1 MNAILRFG
9 MECSALLLPF
19 GYPAA
24 HTDRSELAM
33 TSIDQ
38 ARRSWDRME
47 IPASAEN
54 SGRFAAIGIDIGSTT
69 AKIVVYCD
77 GELVYSCYERHFS
90 QVRPKTLELLLRVKD
105 MVGDRP
111 VSVAISGSAGLGLA
125 NAAGIPFVQEVFAT
139 GETVKHLEP
148 DTSVVIELGGED
160 AKVIFFKGGIDE
172 RMNGTCAGGTGAFI
186 DQMATL
192 LDVTVEELD
201 ALSLGHTRIY
211 PIASRCGVFA
221 KTDIQPLLNQGAAKE
236 NIAASIYAAVAS
248 QTIAGLAQGRKIDGR
263 VMFLGGPLYYC
274 KGLRAAFKDAL
285 NLNDE
290 DAVFPEYGRLSVA
303 LGAAL
308 YACGL
313 DKTTDMDTLIAG
325 VEASTHEKTEAAH
338 TAPLFESEADYE
350 AFCRRHA
357 KASVKTVYPTD
368 YTGGAYVGIDCG
380 STTTKL
386 VLMGEEG
393 ELLYAYYHSN
403 RGNPV
408 SIVRE
413 QLQEIY
419 DICGDRIT
427 IKGSAVTG
435 YGEELIRHAFHI
447 DRGLVETMAH
457 FTAAKYFNPNVDFIL
472 DIGGQ
477 DIKCF
482 KVKGDAIDSIM
493 LNEACS
499 SGCGSFIETFAR
511 SMGYRIDDFARLGLF
526 AKAPVELGT
535 RCTVFMNSSV
545 KQAQKDGATV
555 GDISAGLSRSV
566 VKNAIYK
573 VIRAS
578 SAEELGREL
587 VVQGGTFLNDAVLR
601 AFEMEIGC
609 DVIRPQ
615 IAGLMGAFGAALF
628 ARSLGLHKSAIMDAA
643 TLASFTHTS
652 KAATCRGCGNNCHL
666 TINTFSGGERFISG
680 NKCERGAGMKV
691 PEGAEVIPNLHQ
703 YKRERFAALEESSRD
718 GGRGTIGIPMALG
731 MYELAPMWHTLFT
744 ELGFRVTFSGPSTRD
759 IYLKGQF
766 SIPSDT
772 ACYPAKIMH
781 GHIEQLVE
789 RGVDAI
795 FYPCL
800 TYNVDEHLGDNHYNC
815 PVVAYYSELLKG
827 NMESVKNTRFLHP
840 YLNINDRREL
850 TRELTVY
857 LRDHVCHIE
866 KSEIRRAVDKA
877 FAAYD
882 KWMADIRRE
891 GEMALKWARERGQRI
906 MILCG
911 RPYHTDPEIGHGID
925 KLATSLGFT
934 VVTEDSIAGLTV
946 NAPVNVLNQWTY
958 HARLYAAA
966 RYAADHEDVQL
977 VQLVSF
983 GCGIDAVTTDEVRSI
998 LESRGKLYTQI
1009 KIDEITNLGAVT
1021 IRLRSLIGALEYAG
1035 KSSVSSAGGANKV
1048 LKGGV
1053 SHG

>member
-1 MNAILRFG
+1 MMTENI
-9 MECSALLLPF
+9 P
-19 GYPAA
+19 
-24 HTDRSELAM
+24 SELLGA
-33 TSIDQ
+33 
-38 ARRSWDRME
+38 E
-47 IPASAEN
+47 IPRWDVIAPPPAIQD
-54 SGRFAAIGIDIGSTT
+54 GRFAAIGIDIGSTT
-69 AKIVVYCD
+69 AKIVVFCD
-77 GELVYSCYERHFS
+77 GKLVYSCYERHFS
-90 QVRPKTLELLLRVKD
+90 QVRPKTLELLLRVKEEI
-105 MVGDRP
+105 GDRP
-111 VSVAISGSAGLGLA
+111 VWVSISGSAGLGLA

-139 GETVKHLEP
+139 GETVKALEP
-148 DTSVVIELGGED
+148 DTSAVIELGGED
-160 AKVIFFKGGIDE
+160 AKVIFFKGGMDE

-192 LDVTVEELD
+192 LDVTVEQMDE
-201 ALSLGHTRIY
+201 LSLRHTRIY

-248 QTIAGLAQGRKIDGR
+248 QTIAGLAQGRRIEGK

-285 NLNDE
+285 KLDDE
-290 DAVFPEYGRLSVA
+290 HAIFPEYGRLSVA
-303 LGAAL
+303 LGAAH
-308 YACGL
+308 YALGL
-313 DKTTDMDTLIAG
+313 SESTDMDTLIAG
-325 VEASTHEKTEAAH
+325 VEAANREKIVAAH
-338 TAPLFESEADYE
+338 TLPLFADEEAYK
-350 AFCRRHA
+350 AFCDRHA
-357 KASVKTVYPTD
+357 KASVKIVYPAD
-368 YTGGAYVGIDCG
+368 YTGNAYVGIDCG

-386 VLMGEEG
+386 VLMGEDG
-393 ELLYAYYHSN
+393 ELLYSYYDSN

-408 SIVRE
+408 GIVRE
-413 QLQEIY
+413 QLLEIY
-419 DICGDRIT
+419 KLCGDRIT

-457 FTAAKYFNPNVDFIL
+457 FTAAKYFNPQVDFIL

-482 KVKGDAIDSIM
+482 KIKGDAIDSIM

-511 SMGYRIDDFARLGLF
+511 SMGYGVEEFARLGLF
-526 AKAPVELGT
+526 AEAPVELGT

-573 VIRAS
+573 VIRAG
-578 SAEELGREL
+578 SAEELGRQI

-601 AFEMEIGC
+601 SFEIEIGC
-609 DVIRPQ
+609 NVIRPK

-628 ARSLGLHKSAIMDAA
+628 ARSLGLQSSETMQVEALTH
-643 TLASFTHTS
+643 FTHSS
-652 KAATCRGCGNNCHL
+652 KAATCHGCGNNCHL
-666 TINTFSGGERFISG
+666 TINTFGGGEKYISG
-680 NKCERGAGMKV
+680 NKCERGAGRKL
-691 PEGAEVIPNLHQ
+691 PEGADVIPNLHQ
-703 YKRERFAALEESSRD
+703 YKRDKLAALEEMSRD
-718 GGRGTIGIPMALG
+718 GGRGTLGIPMGLG
-731 MYELAPMWHTLFT
+731 MYELAPLWHALFT
-744 ELGFRVTFSGPSTRD
+744 ELGFYVTLSGPSTRD
-759 IYLKGQF
+759 LYTKGQF

-781 GHIEQLVE
+781 GHMEQLCE

-800 TYNVDEHLGDNHYNC
+800 TYNMNEGTGDNHYNC

-827 NMESVKNTRFLHP
+827 NMESVRKIDFLYP
-840 YLNINDRREL
+840 YLNINNEKELVKELYAFLGDRFGGFK
-850 TRELTVY
+850 
-857 LRDHVCHIE
+857 
-866 KSEIRRAVDKA
+866 KSAIKRAVRVA
-877 FAAYD
+877 LEAYG
-882 KWMADIRRE
+882 KWMADIRHE
-891 GEMALKWARERGQRI
+891 GEAALKWARERGNRI

-911 RPYHTDPEIGHGID
+911 RPYHSDPEIGHGID
-925 KLATSLGFT
+925 KLATSLGFA
-934 VVTEDSIAGLTV
+934 VVTEDSIAGLTS

-983 GCGIDAVTTDEVRSI
+983 GCGIDAITTDEVRAI
-998 LESRGKLYTQI
+998 LESRGGLYTQI

-1021 IRLRSLIGALEYAG
+1021 IRLRSLIGALEYSG
-1035 KSSVSSAGGANKV
+1035 KSIPTHETV
-1048 LKGGV
+1048 KGGV
-1053 SHG
+1053 SHE